1 MGARTV
7 PQLRVS
13 HRYLEGAEIFLA
25 FKSDERE
32 RERDRE
38 RGGKKSVA
46 MARAQ
51 RSVTPTPGAALTRER
66 GTMAVAVG
74 LVFPVAASRL
84 HASADWPR

>member
-13 HRYLEGAEIFLA
+13 HGYLEGAEIFLA
-25 FKSDERE
+25 FKSDE